1 MSFLRALI
9 VHTSFLQHVPQ
20 SGTSPTTVHDRTISL
35 IDAVDFFEESP
46 HGMAT
51 VAGTLECARNGVLRE
66 VVGKLVDAEGQRVG
80 DSTID
85 LDKVRIAVDVKN
97 GSMIT
102 VIGAFFGDEASD
114 QSDKPLLLKT
124 LNRDTW
130 I

>member
-1 MSFLRALI
+1 
-9 VHTSFLQHVPQ
+9 
-20 SGTSPTTVHDRTISL
+20 
-35 IDAVDFFEESP
+35 
-46 HGMAT
+46 MAT